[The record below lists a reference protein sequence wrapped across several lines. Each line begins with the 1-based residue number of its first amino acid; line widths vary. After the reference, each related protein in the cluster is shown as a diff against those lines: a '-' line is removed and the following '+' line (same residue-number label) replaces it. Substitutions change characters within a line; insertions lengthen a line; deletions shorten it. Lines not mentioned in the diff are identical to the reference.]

1 MFYVLFNFLK
11 DWSERGEERSL
22 ILVRILI
29 LVRNVL
35 NVPCDVDTEKRP
47 DNDAN
52 THDQVIV
59 SKLYMNESNFLILY
73 YRS

>member
-1 MFYVLFNFLK
+1 MFYILFNFLK

-22 ILVRILI
+22 IIVRILI

-35 NVPCDVDTEKRP
+35 NVPSDVDTEKRP

-52 THDQVIV
+52 THDQV
-59 SKLYMNESNFLILY
+59 NESDF
-73 YRS
+73 